1 MIGRIGR
8 ERIGDS
14 RSQFARGM
22 PRKFNSILLVSLS
35 VITYSAWV
43 TLQNTSPRV
52 MFSRHIPRRSA
63 P

>member
-22 PRKFNSILLVSLS
+22 PIVQLILLVSLS
-35 VITYSAWV
+35 VYD
-43 TLQNTSPRV
+43 
-52 MFSRHIPRRSA
+52 SRG
-63 P
+63 